1 MLNIGAMQILL
12 RITSRLDLTP
22 VIDVLKK
29 ADIFADAK
37 DKKEAL
43 QQLTSEK
50 AGELAATAISVLLP
64 QLDAVADFLP
74 ELVANYKGI
83 SIEDAV
89 KVDAFAVIDEIIH
102 DEGMKS
108 FFKRALRGK
117 AKQTL
122 AGS

>member
-89 KVDAFAVIDEIIH
+89 KVDTFAVIDEIIH
-102 DEGMKS
+102 DEGMIS